1 MKMEVLKVS
10 QQMMSESIKM
20 ALLRWTIKS
29 FHQINYSFLKIV
41 SNVRI
46 TKNVVQLIQAS
57 KEVFADHDC
66 VYYDQTWKTKN
77 TKNILGMLLC

>member
-20 ALLRWTIKS
+20 ALLRWTIES
-29 FHQINYSFLKIV
+29 FHQINYSLIV
-41 SNVRI
+41 SNVLI

-57 KEVFADHDC
+57 KEVFVDH
-66 VYYDQTWKTKN
+66 VFITVKSGKPRTPKIFWEW
-77 TKNILGMLLC
+77 LLLC